1 MRRGR
6 IADLIYLAPGLMAA
20 TGQAPLNYWWLAL
33 IAWGL
38 ALFGMTQ
45 ARTWRQATWI
55 GWLIGAGYIA
65 GTHFW
70 IVSPFYIDADTYAWM
85 APFALVG
92 MVAGLALFFAG
103 AYAAAFFIGRG
114 PGARVVALAVCLIAA
129 DFLRAWVF
137 TGFPWAQIG
146 SLWLGQPL
154 MQLAALVG
162 VPGVGLL
169 TLLML
174 AAPLSVT
181 GRARVIAAAL
191 SLAVLGAGSYYGLLR
206 LSAPVAETETRIRI
220 VQPNAPQDQKWLPE
234 MAPVFYERL
243 LELTSAPAETPLD
256 IVIWPETALTWR
268 LNIIDELL
276 PVMADAAGGAE
287 LIFGVQRVAEGQFF
301 NSLAVLQ
308 PDGEVSQIYDKHHLV
323 PFGEY
328 IPMAGLL
335 AATGIMPDAERRGY
349 TPGPGARV
357 LDMGD
362 AGLMLPLICYE
373 AIFARDVAAAPERP
387 DWIVQI
393 TNDAW
398 FGTSVMPYQHLDQTR
413 LRAIEQ
419 GLPVARGAN
428 TGISAMIDP
437 YGRVLASIPLNEAGI
452 IDGTLPAPLAATIY
466 VRTGNWPTI
475 VLLLVLFGGLVMR
488 RGKND
493 IDVTPRTP

>member
-1 MRRGR
+1 MRRGW
-6 IADLIYLAPGLMAA
+6 IADLIYLVPGLMAA
-20 TGQAPLNYWWLAL
+20 TGQAPLNYWWLAFL
-33 IAWGL
+33 AWGL

-85 APFALVG
+85 APFALLG
-92 MVAGLALFFAG
+92 MVAGLALFFAA

-114 PGARVVALAVCLIAA
+114 PGSRVLVVALCLIVA
-129 DFLRAWVF
+129 DFLRAWVL

-146 SLWLGQPL
+146 SLWLGQPF

-169 TLLML
+169 TLLSLAGPL
-174 AAPLSVT
+174 AAT
-181 GRARVIAAAL
+181 GRARIVAAAL
-191 SLAVLGAGSYYGLLR
+191 SLAVLGAGSLYGLSR
-206 LSAPVAETETRIRI
+206 LGAPVAETETRIRI

-234 MAPVFYERL
+234 MAPVFFERL
-243 LELTSAPAETPLD
+243 LELTAEPAETPPD

-276 PVMADAAGGAE
+276 PVMSAAAGDAE
-287 LIFGVQRVAEGQFF
+287 LIFGVQRVEAGEFF

-308 PDGEVSQIYDKHHLV
+308 PDAEVSQLYDKYHLV

-328 IPMAGLL
+328 IPLAPLL

-349 TPGPGARV
+349 TPGPGAQV

-373 AIFARDVAAAPERP
+373 AIFARNVAAAPERP
-387 DWIVQI
+387 DWIMQV

-398 FGTSVMPYQHLDQTR
+398 FGDSAMPYQHLDQTR

-419 GLPVARGAN
+419 GLPVARAAN
-428 TGISAMIDP
+428 TGVSAMIDP
-437 YGRVLASIPLNEAGI
+437 YGRITASYPLNEAGI
-452 IDGTLPAPLAATIY
+452 IDGVLPAPLAATIY
-466 VRTGNWPTI
+466 ARTGNWPTI
-475 VLLLVLFGGLVMR
+475 MLLVILFAGFGLWR
-488 RGKND
+488 RRTN
-493 IDVTPRTP
+493 IDPQPGTP